1 MLLDKML
8 KTDLEKIKEM
18 PREKIEIPRLM
29 EKFGEPIVVQA
40 IGTDRL
46 NEIQEMNNS
55 GGKAG
60 KNSTKTMDDLAA
72 TLEIVADGVVDP
84 NFRDSRLLE
93 KFNTP
98 DPGDIIKAILLP
110 GEIQQISMKI
120 LELCGM
126 NEKNKPTQD
135 EIDKEIKN

>member
-18 PREKIEIPRLM
+18 PRAEIEIPRRM
-29 EKFGEPIVVQA
+29 EKFGVPIVVQA

-60 KNSTKTMDDLAA
+60 KNSTKTRADLAA

-93 KFNTP
+93 KLNTP

>member
-8 KTDLEKIKEM
+8 KADIEEIKEM
-18 PREKIEIPRLM
+18 PRAEITIPRLV
-29 EKFGEPIVVQA
+29 EKFGEPIIVQA
-40 IGTDRL
+40 IGTDKL

-55 GGKAG
+55 SGKAG
-60 KNSTKTMDDLAA
+60 KHSTKAKDDLAA
-72 TLEIVADGVVDP
+72 TLDIVVEGTVDP

-93 KFNTP
+93 KFHTP
-98 DPGDIIKAILLP
+98 DPADIIKAILLP

-126 NEKNKPTQD
+126 NEKSKPTQE

>member
-18 PREKIEIPRLM
+18 PRAEIKIPRLM

-60 KNSTKTMDDLAA
+60 KNSTKTRDDLAA

-126 NEKNKPTQD
+126 NEKNKPSQD

>member
-18 PREKIEIPRLM
+18 PRAEIEIPRLM

-55 GGKAG
+55 AGKAG
-60 KNSTKTMDDLAA
+60 KNSTKTRDDLAA
-72 TLEIVADGVVDP
+72 TP
-84 NFRDSRLLE
+84 
-93 KFNTP
+93 
-98 DPGDIIKAILLP
+98 
-110 GEIQQISMKI
+110 
-120 LELCGM
+120 
-126 NEKNKPTQD
+126 
-135 EIDKEIKN
+135 

>member
-18 PREKIEIPRLM
+18 PRAEIEIPRLM

-55 GGKAG
+55 AGKAG
-60 KNSTKTMDDLAA
+60 KNSTKTRDDLAA